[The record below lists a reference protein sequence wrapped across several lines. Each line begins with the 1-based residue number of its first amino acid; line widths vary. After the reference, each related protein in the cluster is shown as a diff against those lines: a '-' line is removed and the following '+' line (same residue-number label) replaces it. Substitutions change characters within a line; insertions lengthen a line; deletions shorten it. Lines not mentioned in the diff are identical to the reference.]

1 MSTIQVA
8 DKPTLDRVDAN
19 TRGLSGLAGIDDLII
34 ACFDAYKIDKGS
46 ILTKGNRL
54 INNSYVWN
62 VLNVLRA
69 LDNKTFHVSTNIRAD
84 TLSSSGINIQIT
96 SGSLPNDYSNLEYL
110 YFIHSN
116 MNNPSG
122 TQFSYISKLTSYT
135 ETSPILK
142 YIPSPPNRYISSLAN
157 VWDELKTMTNLPYTD
172 VTITPSETTVN
183 IKATIPDASSSYSP
197 LIGLVWRLKD

>member
-8 DKPTLDRVDAN
+8 DKPTLDRVDTN
-19 TRGLSGLAGIDDLII
+19 TRGLSGLAGLDDLII

-46 ILTKGNRL
+46 ILTRGNRL
-54 INNSYVWN
+54 INSNVWN

-110 YFIHSN
+110 YFVHSTIN
-116 MNNPSG
+116 TTAG

-142 YIPSPPNRYISSLAN
+142 YIPSPSNRYISSLAN
-157 VWDELKTMTNLPYTD
+157 VWDELKTMTNVPYTD
-172 VTITPSETTVN
+172 VTITPSETSVN
-183 IKATIPDASSSYSP
+183 IKATIQDASSSSYSP